1 MGLSQQLTRLRS
13 PLRLHR
19 RAVRWRLTRL
29 YGGLFL
35 AAGAGLLAIT
45 YLLVAAS
52 PGKYALQGLV
62 TGRGG
67 PGHHPAAGPL
77 HVPASAQAQA
87 AQQHAADM
95 HQFLLQ
101 SGISLAI
108 MTVAAIGLGWL
119 VAGRILRPLQVMTAT
134 TRRISADSLH
144 HRLALQGPADELKAL
159 ADTIDGLLDRLDAA
173 FDAQRRF
180 AANAS
185 HELRTPLTLERAM
198 LEVALANPRT
208 TLASLRS
215 TCQDVLAACQEQER
229 LIEALLILARSQQ
242 GLGHRSPF
250 DLAEITTQV
259 LSTHRPQAQA
269 RQLTI
274 DTALAPATVHGDARL
289 AGRLVANLADNAIRY
304 NIPGGRVEIVT
315 ALKAGRPVLRV
326 ANTGTPVPGSQIER
340 LLQPF
345 HRLAPGRTGQPDGH
359 GLGLSIVQAIA
370 AAHDATL
377 TASPR
382 PGGGLA
388 VEITFPPSAAP
399 SGSSSH
405 SRLPATSAA
414 TAPRPG
420 PARGQSTHLPARTG

>member
-1 MGLSQQLTRLRS
+1 MGLSQQLTRLRA
-13 PLRLHR
+13 PLRPHR

-52 PGKYALQGLV
+52 PGKYTIQGLI

-67 PGHHPAAGPL
+67 PGHNPAGAGFL
-77 HVPASAQAQA
+77 HGPASAQAQA

-95 HQFLLQ
+95 RQFLVQ

-108 MTVAAIGLGWL
+108 MTVAAIVLGWL

-215 TCQDVLAACQEQER
+215 TCQDVLTACQEQER

-242 GLGHRSPF
+242 GLGRRSPF

-274 DTALAPATVHGDARL
+274 DAALAPATVHGDARL

-315 ALKAGRPVLRV
+315 ALKAGRPVLLV
-326 ANTGTPVPGSQIER
+326 ANTGPPVPDSQIER

-345 HRLAPGRTGQPDGH
+345 QRLATGRTGHPDGH
-359 GLGLSIVQAIA
+359 GLGLSIVHAIA

-377 TASPR
+377 TTSPR

-388 VEITFPPSAAP
+388 VEVTFPPPAAP

-405 SRLPATSAA
+405 SRVPTTS
-414 TAPRPG
+414 R
-420 PARGQSTHLPARTG
+420 QSTYSTPR

>member
-1 MGLSQQLTRLRS
+1 MRLGQQLTRLRA
-13 PLRLHR
+13 PLRAPR
-19 RAVRWRLTRL
+19 RAVRWGLTRL

-52 PGKYALQGLV
+52 PGKYTFQGLV

-77 HVPASAQAQA
+77 HVPASAHAQA

-215 TCQDVLAACQEQER
+215 TCQDVLAACQDQER
-229 LIEALLILARSQQ
+229 LIEALLFLARSQQ
-242 GLGHRSPF
+242 GLGHRGPF

-326 ANTGTPVPGSQIER
+326 ANTGPPVPGSQIER

-359 GLGLSIVQAIA
+359 GLGLSIAQAIA

-377 TASPR
+377 TASTR

-388 VEITFPPSAAP
+388 VEVTFPPSAAP

-405 SRLPATSAA
+405 SQVPATSAA
-414 TAPRPG
+414 TAPRSGPAPG
-420 PARGQSTHLPARTG
+420 PSM

>member
-1 MGLSQQLTRLRS
+1 MGFSQQLTRLR
-13 PLRLHR
+13 PLPLMRR
-19 RAVRWRLTRL
+19 RAVRWRLTCL

-45 YLLVAAS
+45 YLLVAAF
-52 PGKYALQGLV
+52 PGKYTTQGPSM
-62 TGRGG
+62 GR
-67 PGHHPAAGPL
+67 PGHGPHPAGTSFLSP
-77 HVPASAQAQA
+77 PASAQAQA

-95 HQFLLQ
+95 HQFLVQ

-108 MTVAAIGLGWL
+108 MAVAAIGLGWL
-119 VAGRILRPLQVMTAT
+119 IAGRILRPLQIMTAT

-144 HRLALQGPADELKAL
+144 HRLALQGPPDELKAL

-215 TCQDVLAACQEQER
+215 TCEEVLAACQDQER

-242 GLGHRSPF
+242 GLDHRRPF

-259 LSTHRPQAQA
+259 LDAHRPQARA
-269 RQLTI
+269 RQLI
-274 DTALAPATVHGDARL
+274 IETALAPATVHGDARL
-289 AGRLVANLADNAIRY
+289 AARLVTNLADNAIRY
-304 NIPGGRVEIVT
+304 NNPGGRVEIVT
-315 ALKAGRPVLRV
+315 AIKAGRPALLV
-326 ANTGTPVPGSQIER
+326 ANTGPPVPDSQIER
-340 LLQPF
+340 LLRPF
-345 HRLAPGRTGQPDGH
+345 QRLATGRTGQPDGH
-359 GLGLSIVQAIA
+359 GLGLSIAQAIA

-388 VEITFPPSAAP
+388 VEVTFPPSAAP
-399 SGSSSH
+399 EGS
-405 SRLPATSAA
+405 
-414 TAPRPG
+414 RPG
-420 PARGQSTHLPARTG
+420 